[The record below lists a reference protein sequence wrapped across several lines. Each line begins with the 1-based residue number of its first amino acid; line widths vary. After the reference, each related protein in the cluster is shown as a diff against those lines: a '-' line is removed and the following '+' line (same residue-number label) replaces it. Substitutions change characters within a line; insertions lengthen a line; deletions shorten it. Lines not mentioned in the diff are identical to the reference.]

1 MKRKLPIIL
10 VASSAIMLAASTIGS
25 TKATLTYMSDNYL
38 FEHILFRVKL

>member
-25 TKATLTYMSDNYL
+25 TKATDRKS
-38 FEHILFRVKL
+38 VV

>member
-25 TKATLTYMSDNYL
+25 TKATLTYMSCLLYTSPSPRDT
-38 FEHILFRVKL
+38 R